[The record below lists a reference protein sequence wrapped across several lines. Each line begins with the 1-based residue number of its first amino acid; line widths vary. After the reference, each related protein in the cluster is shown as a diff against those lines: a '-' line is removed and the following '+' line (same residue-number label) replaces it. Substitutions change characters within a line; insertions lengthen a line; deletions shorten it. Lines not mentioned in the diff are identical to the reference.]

1 MDLDDLRSRI
11 NDLDRRLFDVLAERA
26 DLARQIGEI
35 KRASGKDVFDSAR
48 EQVVLDALSAEGAG
62 LLSPEALRAILAE
75 VISACRAVQGPLRV
89 AYLGPAY
96 TFSHLA
102 ALHRFGSQVEYVDCG
117 SVYEVFEAVEKEQ
130 VGVGAVPIENSLGGA
145 VTETLDSFLTTKVTI
160 QGELYE
166 PIHQCLLALDP
177 SAPIRRLHSKP
188 EPLAQAR
195 RWVREH
201 LPGVEVLST
210 SSSAAACQAAAGEPG
225 SAALAPAEAAKPY
238 GLEVVARN
246 IEDYASNRTRFV
258 VIGQPARGGNGEG
271 PARTGRDKTSLVFAT
286 AHRAGALH
294 EALTPLRIYG
304 VNMSM
309 IHSRPVPS
317 RLWEYV
323 FFVDI
328 EGHQNDENVMRA
340 VEELRWAGIEPD
352 HPGQLPG
359 RRLGTLRSPPPLIV
373 GSSYLLV

>member
-11 NDLDRRLFDVLAERA
+11 SDLDRRLFDALAERA

-35 KRASGKDVFDSAR
+35 KRAAGKDVFDPAR
-48 EQVVLDALSAEGAG
+48 EQVILDALSAEGAG
-62 LLSPEALRAILAE
+62 LLPPEALHAIFAE

-130 VGVGAVPIENSLGGA
+130 VAVGAVPIENSLGGA

-166 PIHQCLLALDP
+166 PIHQCLLALDA
-177 SAPIRRLHSKP
+177 SVPIKRLYTKP

-201 LPGVEVLST
+201 MPGVEVVST
-210 SSSAAACQAAAGEPG
+210 SSSAAACQAAAIEPG
-225 SAALAPAEAAKPY
+225 SASLGPAEAAAPY

-258 VIGQPARGGNGEG
+258 VIGSPSRSGDKGEG

-340 VEELRWAGIEPD
+340 VEELRGLASSLTVLGSYPAAGWESPD
-352 HPGQLPG
+352 PTHA
-359 RRLGTLRSPPPLIV
+359 
-373 GSSYLLV
+373 